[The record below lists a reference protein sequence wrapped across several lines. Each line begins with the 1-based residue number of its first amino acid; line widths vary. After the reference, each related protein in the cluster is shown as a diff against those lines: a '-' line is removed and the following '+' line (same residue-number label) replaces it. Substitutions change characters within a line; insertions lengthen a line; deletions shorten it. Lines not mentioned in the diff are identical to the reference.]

1 MRGYRTARR
10 ASIVLGLVAAL
21 VLPLF
26 ALCPCGQEWLPAA
39 EGAAGANGMAADH
52 SCCASTPGWRAA
64 EDCCP
69 QMDGPSR
76 ESAEGA
82 ARHAGPEAPAL
93 AASVSLS
100 DVPLAAAAFAAAPV
114 PAHSPP
120 ATARPAVLRL

>member
-1 MRGYRTARR
+1 MRGYPAARR
-10 ASIVLGLVAAL
+10 AWIALGLVAAL

-39 EGAAGANGMAADH
+39 ESAPGAGGMAADH
-52 SCCASTPGWRAA
+52 SCCASMPGWRAA

-76 ESAEGA
+76 ESADGA
-82 ARHAGPEAPAL
+82 ARHAGPESPAL
-93 AASVSLS
+93 AALLTLDGAATSGVT
-100 DVPLAAAAFAAAPV
+100 LAPPPFAAP
-114 PAHSPP
+114 SPP